1 MEKYLNIRKL
11 SRLKTVDS
19 PSQIASHEASVGY
32 VNRKDPSPPRHA
44 RPVWVPHSSALISLW
59 TLLLT
64 SHVTLKAGEGN

>member
-32 VNRKDPSPPRHA
+32 VNRKDPSPPRLA
-44 RPVWVPHSSALISLW
+44 RPVWVPNSSATCLDF
-59 TLLLT
+59 TLD
-64 SHVTLKAGEGN
+64 SAID